1 MPIDP
6 QEEGTL
12 DLSDIEVTVPPVGWE
27 PVEDT
32 STFAARDLDV
42 NADE

>member
-1 MPIDP
+1 MPLDP
-6 QEEGTL
+6 EQEGLL
-12 DLSDIEVTVPPVGWE
+12 DLADITITAPPMGWE

>member
-1 MPIDP
+1 MPLNP
-6 QEEGTL
+6 EEEGTL
-12 DLSDIEVTVPPVGWE
+12 DLADVEVTVPPAGWE

-42 NADE
+42 NANE